1 MYAASSRNLW
11 LELQRRY
18 GSSNGPMIY
27 QIRRD
32 ISSVN
37 QGPNDGSLAR
47 FRKRHFLFMSVE
59 KQRSVHT
66 ELAENTNHIAYQLVM
81 KENMRDHAEKPV
93 FKRRQYVDK
102 KSLTCVHCHKTGHTK
117 DSCFKLHG
125 VPEWYTSLTDQK
137 KKGAGGGKGF
147 VANVDVKQQSEQG
160 TQLNVAANQSSNMSA
175 LVSELLKM
183 VKSANTQPT
192 DPLHV
197 DYANYVEYNKDFA
210 GNIST
215 PNVLDLSYWII
226 DTGATNHI
234 CGDITLFQ
242 SYTTPTHNQFII
254 LPDGSKKIVMYTGTI
269 QLSTTIVLDHVLYI
283 PGFSVNLLSVSQLCA
298 SNSVSF
304 SFFEKCCILQ
314 DQVSKATLAI
324 GHLFK
329 KLYVFKQGLHS
340 TSKSVNCLA
349 GDVSCSVSAGCNSS
363 IWHQRLG
370 HVFAYTLDHI
380 PVIKLKDV
388 SNKIP
393 CDVCHFAKQPRH
405 PFPLSDSHSSS
416 LFDLIHIDLWG
427 PYKEFTISGCN
438 YILSIVD
445 DHSRALWTYLLKDK
459 SQTPYILTSFC
470 NMILTQFGIR
480 IKSIRS
486 DNGSE
491 FLNHHCHSLFQNLGI
506 IHQTTCAYTPQQNGR
521 VERKHRHLLDVARAL
536 LFQASLPIKFW
547 GDSILTATFL
557 INRTPTKLL
566 GWKSPFEI
574 LYGTPPTY
582 NQLRVFG
589 CLCFSASTTPH
600 KSKFQKRAHKCIL
613 IGYAM
618 HKKAYKLFDINLNQV
633 IFSRDVI
640 FYEHIFPYASTATP
654 SSSIPLPIAPN
665 ICSDDCVSTSDSS
678 IQPSS
683 SSALDSP
690 AHIPQSSDILATT
703 PLSNTESLHSTHLSP
718 QLLRRSSR
726 IIHRP
731 TRFDDFICHTST
743 PAILHTHNTAYMS
756 FVATLSILQEPKSF
770 AEAVKYPEWRQAM
783 HEEIQ
788 ALEHNKTWRMTP
800 LPDGK
805 KAIGCKW
812 VYKLKLKAD
821 GNVDRYKARLV
832 AKGYNQI
839 EGIDYT
845 DSFSPVAKVV
855 TVRLF
860 LTIATSHGWPIH
872 QLDVNNAFL
881 HGYLDEDLYMLPP
894 EGYSVEP
901 GMVCKLE
908 RSLYGLKQ
916 ASRQWNEEFTTKLQ
930 EFGFM
935 QSSHDYCLFVKTTD
949 SRLLALLVYVDDILL
964 TGSSLEEIQ
973 AVKSYLHD
981 LFTIKDIGEA
991 RYFLGLEIARNS
1003 KGSYVAQTKYILDIV
1018 KDTGLL
1024 EAKAASTPLP
1034 QGLKLTS
1041 DCGAL
1046 LQNPDSYRRLVGRLL
1061 YLSFTRPDISHSV
1074 QQLSQFLK
1082 HPCELHM
1089 FVALHV
1095 VRYLKGYPSK
1105 GLFLPALNS
1114 FTLTAYSDAD
1124 WASCPD
1130 SRRSLTG
1137 CHAHYRKSVF
1147 HERTKHIEIDCHVVR
1162 NAYKEG
1168 LIDLSYARSSEQLAD
1183 VFTKVLPL
1191 PAFSSLTSKL
1201 GLVSL
1206 APSPACGGA
1215 DEIGSAGA
1223 AMFELKNGVTA
1234 HRTEDAALENG

>member
-1 MYAASSRNLW
+1 M
-11 LELQRRY
+11 
-18 GSSNGPMIY
+18 
-27 QIRRD
+27 
-32 ISSVN
+32 V
-37 QGPNDGSLAR
+37 
-47 FRKRHFLFMSVE
+47 MSVE
-59 KQRSVHT
+59 KQRSIHT
-66 ELAENTNHIAYQLVM
+66 ELAENTNNVAYQLVM
-81 KENMRDHAEKPV
+81 KENMRHHAEKPV

-102 KSLTCVHCHKTGHTK
+102 KSLTCVHCHKTGDTK

-137 KKGAGGGKGF
+137 IKGAGGGKGF

-160 TQLNVAANQSSNMSA
+160 TQLNVAANQSNMSA

-215 PNVLDLSYWII
+215 PNTLDLSYWII

-242 SYTTPTHNQFII
+242 SYTTPTHSQFII
-254 LPDGSKKIVMYTGTI
+254 LPDGSKKNVMYTGTI
-269 QLSTTIVLDHVLYI
+269 QLSTTISLDHVLYI

-314 DQVSKATLAI
+314 DQLV
-324 GHLFK
+324 
-329 KLYVFKQGLHS
+329 
-340 TSKSVNCLA
+340 
-349 GDVSCSVSAGCNSS
+349 
-363 IWHQRLG
+363 
-370 HVFAYTLDHI
+370 
-380 PVIKLKDV
+380 
-388 SNKIP
+388 
-393 CDVCHFAKQPRH
+393 
-405 PFPLSDSHSSS
+405 
-416 LFDLIHIDLWG
+416 
-427 PYKEFTISGCN
+427 
-438 YILSIVD
+438 
-445 DHSRALWTYLLKDK
+445 TYLVL
-459 SQTPYILTSFC
+459 S
-470 NMILTQFGIR
+470 R
-480 IKSIRS
+480 
-486 DNGSE
+486 
-491 FLNHHCHSLFQNLGI
+491 LN
-506 IHQTTCAYTPQQNGR
+506 
-521 VERKHRHLLDVARAL
+521 
-536 LFQASLPIKFW
+536 
-547 GDSILTATFL
+547 
-557 INRTPTKLL
+557 
-566 GWKSPFEI
+566 
-574 LYGTPPTY
+574 
-582 NQLRVFG
+582 
-589 CLCFSASTTPH
+589 
-600 KSKFQKRAHKCIL
+600 
-613 IGYAM
+613 
-618 HKKAYKLFDINLNQV
+618 V
-633 IFSRDVI
+633 IVHMAPRDVI

-654 SSSIPLPIAPN
+654 PSSIPFPIAPN
-665 ICSDDCVSTSDSS
+665 ICSDDCVSTSDSP

-683 SSALDSP
+683 SSALDSL
-690 AHIPQSSDILATT
+690 AHIPRSSDILATT

-743 PAILHTHNTAYMS
+743 PAVLHTHNTAYMS

-770 AEAVKYPEWRQAM
+770 AEAMKYPEWRQAM

-788 ALEHNKTWRMTP
+788 ALEHNKTWRITH

-821 GNVDRYKARLV
+821 GSVDRYKARLV

-845 DSFSPVAKVV
+845 DSFSLVAKVV

-860 LTIATSHGWPIH
+860 LTIATSHGWPIR

-881 HGYLDEDLYMLPP
+881 HGYLDEDLYMVPP
-894 EGYSVEP
+894 KGYSVES

-916 ASRQWNEEFTTKLQ
+916 ASRQWNVEFTTKLQ

-935 QSSHDYCLFVKTTD
+935 QSPNDYCLFVKTTD
-949 SRLLALLVYVDDILL
+949 SEILALLVYVDDILL

-973 AVKSYLHD
+973 AVKCYLHD

-1003 KGSYVAQTKYILDIV
+1003 KA
-1018 KDTGLL
+1018 
-1024 EAKAASTPLP
+1024 
-1034 QGLKLTS
+1034 
-1041 DCGAL
+1041 
-1046 LQNPDSYRRLVGRLL
+1046 
-1061 YLSFTRPDISHSV
+1061 
-1074 QQLSQFLK
+1074 
-1082 HPCELHM
+1082 
-1089 FVALHV
+1089 ALHV
-1095 VRYLKGYPSK
+1095 VKYLKGYPSK

-1114 FTLTAYSDAD
+1114 FTLMAYSDAD

-1137 CHAHYRKSVF
+1137 FCIFLGTTLVSWKTKKQTTVSRSTAEAEYRSMAAAVCEIRWISFLLLDFGISLSTPVMLHCDNKAAMHITANPVF
-1147 HERTKHIEIDCHVVR
+1147 HERTKQIEIDCHVVR
-1162 NAYKEG
+1162 NAYK
-1168 LIDLSYARSSEQLAD
+1168 R
-1183 VFTKVLPL
+1183 
-1191 PAFSSLTSKL
+1191 
-1201 GLVSL
+1201 VSL
-1206 APSPACGGA
+1206 ISSMSAVQSSSQMFSRSPACGGA

-1223 AMFELKNGVTA
+1223 GMIELKNGDAT
-1234 HRTEDAALENG
+1234 HRIENS

>member
-1 MYAASSRNLW
+1 
-11 LELQRRY
+11 
-18 GSSNGPMIY
+18 
-27 QIRRD
+27 
-32 ISSVN
+32 
-37 QGPNDGSLAR
+37 
-47 FRKRHFLFMSVE
+47 
-59 KQRSVHT
+59 
-66 ELAENTNHIAYQLVM
+66 
-81 KENMRDHAEKPV
+81 
-93 FKRRQYVDK
+93 
-102 KSLTCVHCHKTGHTK
+102 
-117 DSCFKLHG
+117 
-125 VPEWYTSLTDQK
+125 
-137 KKGAGGGKGF
+137 
-147 VANVDVKQQSEQG
+147 
-160 TQLNVAANQSSNMSA
+160 
-175 LVSELLKM
+175 
-183 VKSANTQPT
+183 
-192 DPLHV
+192 
-197 DYANYVEYNKDFA
+197 
-210 GNIST
+210 
-215 PNVLDLSYWII
+215 
-226 DTGATNHI
+226 
-234 CGDITLFQ
+234 
-242 SYTTPTHNQFII
+242 
-254 LPDGSKKIVMYTGTI
+254 
-269 QLSTTIVLDHVLYI
+269 
-283 PGFSVNLLSVSQLCA
+283 
-298 SNSVSF
+298 
-304 SFFEKCCILQ
+304 
-314 DQVSKATLAI
+314 
-324 GHLFK
+324 
-329 KLYVFKQGLHS
+329 
-340 TSKSVNCLA
+340 
-349 GDVSCSVSAGCNSS
+349 
-363 IWHQRLG
+363 
-370 HVFAYTLDHI
+370 
-380 PVIKLKDV
+380 
-388 SNKIP
+388 
-393 CDVCHFAKQPRH
+393 
-405 PFPLSDSHSSS
+405 
-416 LFDLIHIDLWG
+416 
-427 PYKEFTISGCN
+427 
-438 YILSIVD
+438 
-445 DHSRALWTYLLKDK
+445 
-459 SQTPYILTSFC
+459 
-470 NMILTQFGIR
+470 
-480 IKSIRS
+480 
-486 DNGSE
+486 
-491 FLNHHCHSLFQNLGI
+491 
-506 IHQTTCAYTPQQNGR
+506 
-521 VERKHRHLLDVARAL
+521 
-536 LFQASLPIKFW
+536 
-547 GDSILTATFL
+547 
-557 INRTPTKLL
+557 
-566 GWKSPFEI
+566 
-574 LYGTPPTY
+574 
-582 NQLRVFG
+582 
-589 CLCFSASTTPH
+589 
-600 KSKFQKRAHKCIL
+600 
-613 IGYAM
+613 
-618 HKKAYKLFDINLNQV
+618 
-633 IFSRDVI
+633 
-640 FYEHIFPYASTATP
+640 
-654 SSSIPLPIAPN
+654 
-665 ICSDDCVSTSDSS
+665 
-678 IQPSS
+678 
-683 SSALDSP
+683 
-690 AHIPQSSDILATT
+690 
-703 PLSNTESLHSTHLSP
+703 
-718 QLLRRSSR
+718 
-726 IIHRP
+726 
-731 TRFDDFICHTST
+731 
-743 PAILHTHNTAYMS
+743 MS

-845 DSFSPVAKVV
+845 DSFSSVAKVV

-916 ASRQWNEEFTTKLQ
+916 ASRQWNVEFTTKLQ

-949 SRLLALLVYVDDILL
+949 SGLLALLVYVDDILL

-973 AVKSYLHD
+973 AVKCYLHD

-1041 DCGAL
+1041 DCVAL

-1061 YLSFTRPDISHSV
+1061 YLRFTRPDISHSV
-1074 QQLSQFLK
+1074 QQLSQFLN

-1089 FVALHV
+1089 SAALHV
-1095 VRYLKGYPSK
+1095 VRYLKGCPSK

-1137 CHAHYRKSVF
+1137 FCIFLGTALVSWKTKKQTTVSCSTAEAEYRSMAAAVCEIRWISFLLRDFGISVSAPVMLHCDNKAAMHITANPIF

-1168 LIDLSYARSSEQLAD
+1168 LIDLSYVRSSEQLAD

-1215 DEIGSAGA
+1215 DEISSAGA
-1223 AMFELKNGVTA
+1223 AMFELKNGVAA